1 MKRDRQAQIKQLFL
15 QKKSVSIKE
24 LCDTFDISVE
34 TARRDLNER
43 ETEGRIRRIY
53 GGAVLL
59 DTVNELDL
67 LPPWDSRFAKNI
79 KEKRA
84 IARELIQW
92 IPDNSSVFIDSG
104 TSAFE
109 VSKLLREKKNLTILT
124 NDLRIAS
131 ELSTNT
137 NHMIYCIGGL
147 VKRDELITTGFLA
160 MDFLDCFSHIDFAVL
175 SADGFDV
182 NVGLTEHN
190 VEMGTIK
197 SAIIK
202 KSNQVFVGVDH
213 SKFSTSAFFKVCSID
228 KLTTV
233 VTTDKAPQPS
243 IDALEN
249 TGVHT
254 IRVKISSI

>member
-1 MKRDRQAQIKQLFL
+1 MKRDRQAQMKQLFL

-34 TARRDLNER
+34 TARRDLNEM
-43 ETEGRIRRIY
+43 ETEGLIRRIY

-59 DTVNELDL
+59 DTIDELDL
-67 LPPWDSRFAKNI
+67 LPPWDSRFAKNM
-79 KEKRA
+79 KEKFA
-84 IARELIQW
+84 IARELLQW
-92 IPDNSSVFIDSG
+92 IPDNSSIFLDSG

-109 VSKLLREKKNLTILT
+109 VAKLLREKKHLTILT

-137 NHMIYCIGGL
+137 NHIVYCIGGL
-147 VKRDELITTGFLA
+147 VKQDELLTTGFLA
-160 MDFLDCFSHIDFAVL
+160 MDFLDRFSHIDIAVL
-175 SADGFDV
+175 SADGLDV

-202 KSNQVFVGVDH
+202 KSRQVLVGIDH
-213 SKFSTSAFFKVCSID
+213 SKFSHSAFYKVCTID

-233 VTTDKAPQPS
+233 ITSNKAPKES
-243 IDALEN
+243 ITVLEN
-249 TGVHT
+249 AGVQT
-254 IRVKISSI
+254 ICVKI